1 MSAGSKE
8 EMQNQLNQE
17 STTPNVVK
25 VAIACQGG
33 GIHAA
38 FEVGVL
44 VEILEN
50 IQQQKIARQE
60 RFRLIG
66 VSGTSAGALNALMVW
81 YGLAD
86 KGGKAGSETEA
97 IKKLESFWDGF
108 AAVNVAEKVLNRLS
122 YSAFRAREL
131 EIPWLGINAPILN
144 LNPRG
149 AIVEVVTAS
158 LPVFGVRKEYYDLE
172 ELLNESCPEFESIDW
187 PGQKTRLLVG
197 ATDVIHGIETVFDS
211 NFNNKTGPTL
221 DGWREQR
228 PLTLHGV
235 SASGTLPE
243 FLPAQRVG
251 DRCYWDGLYSL
262 NPPIREF
269 WINTP
274 EVPDEIWVLRINPQR
289 ATEEPKSNSEIQ
301 HRENE
306 LMGNL
311 SLNKELDFIR
321 HINGWALEGWLNP
334 GFLGALYPRLGV
346 KLRTI
351 KMKQETADTL
361 QYSSK
366 FNRSG
371 DFIKQLKKEGR
382 EVAQGWLNKWL
393 NKKPEEEADFSY
405 PKDAGYD

>member
-1 MSAGSKE
+1 M
-8 EMQNQLNQE
+8 
-17 STTPNVVK
+17 VK

-172 ELLNESCPEFESIDW
+172 ELLNEFLS
-187 PGQKTRLLVG
+187 GV
-197 ATDVIHGIETVFDS
+197 
-211 NFNNKTGPTL
+211 
-221 DGWREQR
+221 RE
-228 PLTLHGV
+228 H
-235 SASGTLPE
+235 
-243 FLPAQRVG
+243 
-251 DRCYWDGLYSL
+251 
-262 NPPIREF
+262 
-269 WINTP
+269 
-274 EVPDEIWVLRINPQR
+274 
-289 ATEEPKSNSEIQ
+289 
-301 HRENE
+301 
-306 LMGNL
+306 
-311 SLNKELDFIR
+311 
-321 HINGWALEGWLNP
+321 
-334 GFLGALYPRLGV
+334 
-346 KLRTI
+346 
-351 KMKQETADTL
+351 
-361 QYSSK
+361 
-366 FNRSG
+366 
-371 DFIKQLKKEGR
+371 
-382 EVAQGWLNKWL
+382 
-393 NKKPEEEADFSY
+393 
-405 PKDAGYD
+405 